1 MNIIQILEN
10 VQYAQIIPNQK
21 VVQKQKVITVMV
33 LEVLFILVIEQM
45 DIVINVMQFTNIIQQ
60 MDHVMNAKKILFQ
73 QVIKMKFVI
82 IVLMKLALPVTKLM
96 ENVHI
101 VQQVMNIIQILVNV
115 PHVKRITIH

>member
-45 DIVINVMQFTNIIQQ
+45 DIVINVMQVTNIIQQ

-73 QVIKMKFVI
+73 QVVTKKFVI
-82 IVLMKLALPVTKLM
+82 IVLMKLALLVIELM
-96 ENVHI
+96 
-101 VQQVMNIIQILVNV
+101 
-115 PHVKRITIH
+115 

>member
-1 MNIIQILEN
+1 MKLALNAINIMDFVHIVLQAMDIILEN

-45 DIVINVMQFTNIIQQ
+45 DIVINVMQVTNIIQQ

-73 QVIKMKFVI
+73 QVVTKKFVI
-82 IVLMKLALPVTKLM
+82 IVLMKLALLVIELM
-96 ENVHI
+96 
-101 VQQVMNIIQILVNV
+101 
-115 PHVKRITIH
+115 